1 MLFLLA
7 YFSFDEHALIDLPA
21 MINYALNV
29 SKQDQLY
36 YAGHSQGTMM
46 GFAGFSSDQVL
57 ASKVKRFY
65 ALAPVMSVKHI
76 DGALKYLSDFYK
88 EIVVSTLLDSL
99 ILMCFSA
106 LCRRFS
112 IYSIMVNF
120 FQRMGLFVS

>member
-1 MLFLLA
+1 
-7 YFSFDEHALIDLPA
+7 
-21 MINYALNV
+21 MINYALQV

-46 GFAGFSSDQVL
+46 GFAGFSSNPEL

-88 EIVVSTLLDSL
+88 EIVVSTIIIQHWIDW
-99 ILMCFSA
+99 
-106 LCRRFS
+106 
-112 IYSIMVNF
+112 
-120 FQRMGLFVS
+120 